1 MITIEKKDVIV
12 AFLASSEDSICD
24 LYSSDFNDDGITP
37 SECDMIL
44 RQLEK
49 MKLIDIQTRF
59 SHPSGFIIAINS
71 GLHKFAA
78 RGGFAAQELILSTQ
92 LEKLDVELQLMR
104 SKLDPDMLEQLNHAF
119 SILGSA
125 CSMIPYIKAYLSH

>member
-12 AFLASSEDSICD
+12 AFLASSEDSIYD

-49 MKLIDIQTRF
+49 MELIDIQTRF
-59 SHPSGFIIAINS
+59 SHPSGFFIAINS
-71 GLHKFAA
+71 GLHEFVA

-104 SKLDPDMLEQLNHAF
+104 SKLDPDTLEQLNHAF

>member
-49 MKLIDIQTRF
+49 MELIDIQTIF

-71 GLHKFAA
+71 GLHEFAA

-104 SKLDPDMLEQLNHAF
+104 SKLDPDTLEQLNHAY

>member
-49 MKLIDIQTRF
+49 MELIDIQTRF

-71 GLHKFAA
+71 GLHEFAA

-104 SKLDPDMLEQLNHAF
+104 SKLDPDTLEQLNHAF